1 MPTSAART
9 TRRVNNAISAAL
21 LREQNQQPLEM
32 RHAERAR
39 MVEHELA
46 RLREQLLAAQHR
58 IAELERE
65 NDRLAARN
73 MIANSKSRAA
83 ALVEASTNAPV
94 GSQVDYAR
102 RWNQEQYS
110 VSRWVASGKLRTVQI
125 GRRRMVYL
133 DQPPPPK
140 KR

>member
-1 MPTSAART
+1 MPTTAART
-9 TRRVNNAISAAL
+9 TRRVHHAISTAL

-32 RHAERAR
+32 RLTERTR
-39 MVEHELA
+39 MAEHELA

-73 MIANSKSRAA
+73 MIANSKTRA
-83 ALVEASTNAPV
+83 ALVEASTHAPV
-94 GSQVDYAR
+94 GSQSDYAR
-102 RWNQEQYS
+102 RWNLDQS
-110 VSRWVASGKLRTVQI
+110 TVSRWIAAGKLRTVQI
-125 GRRRMVYL
+125 ERRRMVYL

-140 KR
+140 RR